1 MNEEPWYKNA
11 VIYAVDV
18 HRFNDADGDGRG
30 DFIGLTDKL
39 GYLADL
45 GVTCL
50 WLLPFYPTPGRDN
63 GYDVSGYLQV
73 DPRLGTFDEFVSFL
87 EAAGEHSLRVI
98 VDLVV
103 DHTSNEHPWFQAAR
117 RNPHSHF
124 HDYYVWADH
133 PPPVPPGRGSMFP
146 EQESTVW
153 TFDEVAD
160 RYYYHRFYHFEPEL
174 NTANP
179 DVQEEIKHVLDFWL
193 SFGISG
199 FRVDAANHLIQRRG
213 LPSTKPNDPLGLLEE
228 MRNVVASHDPEALL
242 LGEADEPPEELS
254 LFFGKEGETFNMLF
268 NFALNGYIFLA
279 LARGE
284 IEPIVQALRQLPDPP
299 ASAQWAN
306 FLRNLDELDLERLT
320 DAERQ
325 EVMDTFAPEDEMRIF
340 GRGIRRRLAPL
351 LEGNRQR
358 MECVFSLLFS
368 LPGAPMIVYGDEIGM
383 GEDLSQKERDA
394 VRAPMQWTDE
404 QNAGFSSASEQD
416 LVQPLIRSGPFSY
429 ETVNVA
435 LQQEEAGS
443 FLNWMKRL
451 IHTRRQCSE
460 IGCGTWH
467 LFDVDPPGVMAHRCV
482 WQDGIVIALHNLST
496 NEQEVTLDLRDQQ
509 GRKLKNLFAGEKEE
523 ASRIEG
529 RRRVTLKPYG
539 YRWYRVVGEHT

>member
-18 HRFNDADGDGRG
+18 SRFNDADGDGWG
-30 DFIGLTDKL
+30 DFTGLTNKL

-63 GYDVSGYLQV
+63 GYDVSDYFRV
-73 DPRLGTFDEFVSFL
+73 DPRLGTFDDFLAFL

-117 RNPHSHF
+117 RSPDSRF
-124 HDYYVWADH
+124 HDYYVWTDH

-146 EQESTVW
+146 GQEPTVW
-153 TFDEVAD
+153 TFDEVAGQ
-160 RYYYHRFYHFEPEL
+160 YYYHRFYHFEPEL

-179 DVQEEIKHVLDFWL
+179 AVQEEIKQVLDFWL

-199 FRVDAANHLIQRRG
+199 FRVDAANHLIQMRG
-213 LPSTKPNDPLGLLEE
+213 LPSTKPDDPLGLLGE
-228 MRNVVASHDPEALL
+228 MRSVATSHDPEALL

-254 LFFGKEGETFNMLF
+254 LFFGKEGDAFNMLF

-279 LARGE
+279 FARGE
-284 IEPIVQALRQLPDPP
+284 IEPVVQALRQLPDPP

-320 DAERQ
+320 DSERQ
-325 EVMDTFAPEDEMRIF
+325 EVMDAFAPEDGMRIF
-340 GRGIRRRLAPL
+340 GRGIRRRLAPMM
-351 LEGNRQR
+351 EGDRQR
-358 MECVFSLLFS
+358 MECAFSLLFS

-383 GEDLSQKERDA
+383 GDDLSQEGRDA
-394 VRAPMQWTDE
+394 VRAPMQWANE
-404 QNAGFSSASEQD
+404 QQAGFSSAPTQD
-416 LVQPLIRSGPFSY
+416 LLQPPIRSGPFSY
-429 ETVNVA
+429 EKENVA
-435 LQQEEAGS
+435 TQQEEAGS

-451 IHTRRQCSE
+451 IHMRRQCPE

-467 LFDVDPPGVMAHRCV
+467 LFDVESSSVMAHRCV
-482 WQDGIVIALHNLST
+482 WQDGIVIAIHNLST
-496 NEQEVTLDLRDQQ
+496 DEQEVTIDLRDQQ
-509 GRKLKNLFAGEKEE
+509 GRKLESLLEE
-523 ASRIEG
+523 GKDASHIEG
-529 RRRVTLKPYG
+529 RRRITLKPYG
-539 YRWYRVVGEHT
+539 YKWYRVAGEPV